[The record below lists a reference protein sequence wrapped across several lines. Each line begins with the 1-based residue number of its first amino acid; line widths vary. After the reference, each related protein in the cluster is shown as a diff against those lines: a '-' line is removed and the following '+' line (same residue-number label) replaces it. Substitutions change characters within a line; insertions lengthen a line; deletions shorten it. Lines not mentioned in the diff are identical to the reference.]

1 MTIRAKLGLFV
12 WVIQVLIEDLGHG
25 EHMDPILLK
34 HSAHRV
40 VAADLASIA
49 WILQLFFTDV
59 LPYLFDSLGA
69 RQLEERVSIGLAC
82 DLGQTYS
89 SLSA

>member
-1 MTIRAKLGLFV
+1 MN
-12 WVIQVLIEDLGHG
+12 
-25 EHMDPILLK
+25 PILFK

-49 WILQLFFTDV
+49 WILQLVFTDV
-59 LPYLFDSLGA
+59 LPYLLDSLGA
-69 RQLEERVSIGLAC
+69 RELDKKRVSIDFAG

-89 SLSA
+89 SLST